1 MVLCLDGGGIGE
13 APDPRAAFYRR
24 VETTEPDTVS
34 GRMPGADP
42 PSDSA
47 DMEPHPCDI
56 DSALGREREC
66 PKDLC
71 AFWSEDACVLTGLRA
86 DLGSTPGLAEL
97 MFGLRERVGEPAEVG
112 LDRFLLPP
120 GLR

>member
-1 MVLCLDGGGIGE
+1 VLRLDASGIGGD
-13 APDPRAAFYRR
+13 PDPRTAFYRR
-24 VETTEPDTVS
+24 VETTEPDAVS

-47 DMEPHPCDI
+47 DMEPHLCDL

-86 DLGSTPGLAEL
+86 DLASTPGLAEL
-97 MFGLRERVGEPAEVG
+97 LFGLRERVGEPAEDG
-112 LDRFLLPP
+112 LDRILLPP